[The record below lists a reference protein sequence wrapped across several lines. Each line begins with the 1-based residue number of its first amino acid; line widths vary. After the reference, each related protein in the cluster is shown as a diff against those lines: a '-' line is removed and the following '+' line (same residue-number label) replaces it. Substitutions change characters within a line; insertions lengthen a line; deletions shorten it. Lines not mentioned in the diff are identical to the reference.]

1 MKRTSV
7 TLSSR
12 VARARIVRGLAVGTG
27 LALLPIASAVAQSLP
42 QGLMSPGS
50 SDLQRV
56 VQQAISTNPE
66 VQAAWRELRASG
78 QDRRATWGNYLPSV
92 DVNAG
97 VGQEDREHDGRGSYD
112 TDYAEVALTQMIYD
126 GFATSSEVERLDR
139 AELVRYYELLGAS
152 EEVSLEAVRAYLDV
166 QRYRE
171 LVRLA
176 QDNYA
181 KHLEVFNQIEE
192 RTLSGAGRGVDLE
205 QISGRLALA
214 ESNLMTEASNLH
226 DVTARYQR
234 IVGDLPAASL
244 APAPDFA
251 GRLPAD
257 VASALD
263 LAFQGNPEFH
273 AAIENIAASRAARS
287 GERSAFHPTLDLVA
301 RTGTYKDSDSGTL
314 DDVDERQDR
323 SSIELVASMNLYR
336 GGSDLASFRAASER
350 VEQAINLREKACVD
364 VRQTT
369 QIAYNDTQRLRE
381 QLDYLNQHRLS
392 TNRVRGAYQQ
402 QFDIGQRSLL
412 DVLDTENEYFEAS
425 RAYANASYD
434 VDLADAR
441 TLAAMGQLMQTL
453 EVRRDDMPTLAELGS
468 DGVSLDP
475 ETICPSPGPTGF
487 TLADFTGGITAPP
500 TRAPD
505 VTLSADAL
513 FEINSAELSMASRDE
528 LRQLAEQIRG
538 RNDLV
543 RVYIAGHADA
553 TGNDAINDPL
563 SRRRARSVGDYLV
576 SQGVDASLIQTEG
589 FGSRRPVASND
600 TVEGRRQNRR
610 VEVTLERAGEN
621 LDMAAYR
628 P

>member
-1 MKRTSV
+1 MPAQQGVGTVMKRTSV

-78 QDRRATWGNYLPSV
+78 QDRRAAWGNYLPSV

-234 IVGDLPAASL
+234 IVGDLPATCRRPRWRRRRTSPVACPPMWRRRWIWPSRAIPSSMPPSRTSRPLGRHGAASAPLSIRPSTWSL
-244 APAPDFA
+244 APAPTRIA
-251 GRLPAD
+251 TAVPSTTSTSVRTA
-257 VASALD
+257 
-263 LAFQGNPEFH
+263 
-273 AAIENIAASRAARS
+273 AASSWWRA
-287 GERSAFHPTLDLVA
+287 
-301 RTGTYKDSDSGTL
+301 
-314 DDVDERQDR
+314 
-323 SSIELVASMNLYR
+323 
-336 GGSDLASFRAASER
+336 
-350 VEQAINLREKACVD
+350 
-364 VRQTT
+364 
-369 QIAYNDTQRLRE
+369 
-381 QLDYLNQHRLS
+381 
-392 TNRVRGAYQQ
+392 
-402 QFDIGQRSLL
+402 
-412 DVLDTENEYFEAS
+412 
-425 RAYANASYD
+425 
-434 VDLADAR
+434 
-441 TLAAMGQLMQTL
+441 
-453 EVRRDDMPTLAELGS
+453 
-468 DGVSLDP
+468 
-475 ETICPSPGPTGF
+475 
-487 TLADFTGGITAPP
+487 
-500 TRAPD
+500 
-505 VTLSADAL
+505 
-513 FEINSAELSMASRDE
+513 
-528 LRQLAEQIRG
+528 
-538 RNDLV
+538 
-543 RVYIAGHADA
+543 
-553 TGNDAINDPL
+553 
-563 SRRRARSVGDYLV
+563 
-576 SQGVDASLIQTEG
+576 
-589 FGSRRPVASND
+589 
-600 TVEGRRQNRR
+600 
-610 VEVTLERAGEN
+610 
-621 LDMAAYR
+621 
-628 P
+628 